1 MTISKAKVFYF
12 GFFVSK
18 FQIQKTNL
26 FRKAKSAEPKV
37 PPIPN
42 KKC

>member
-1 MTISKAKVFYF
+1 MTVSKAKVFYF
-12 GFFVSK
+12 GFFVLK
-18 FQIQKTNL
+18 FQIQTYL
-26 FRKAKSAEPKV
+26 FRKAKSTAPKV